1 MSPRKTILRTLARS
15 FHKDGADVL
24 TRPADIDGFSGRP
37 AEFQKAV
44 NKLLQDRLIQGQ
56 PDAEGRLS
64 IALNGHRLAD
74 IRKEIRPFWLRPGLW
89 VAAAAIV
96 VAVFGFVA

>member
-1 MSPRKTILRTLARS
+1 MSPRKTILRELSRHYQA
-15 FHKDGADVL
+15 HGGDVL
-24 TRPADIDGFSGRP
+24 TRPAEIDGFSERP

-64 IALNGHRLAD
+64 IALNSHRAAD
-74 IRKEIRPFWLRPGLW
+74 VHKEIRPFWLRPSLW
-89 VAAAAIV
+89 MAAAFV
-96 VAVFGFVA
+96 LVATFGLVG